1 MRHTRPR
8 LTLHSY
14 VLGPQRRSWAS
25 TPHGTAPSQEATL
38 HGQSDDVLGILEQR
52 GLIKDVA
59 GDRGALRELLLKNK
73 IAAYSG
79 IDPTASSLH
88 LGHLLPLN
96 ILFWLHN
103 HGHRAVSLLGD
114 ATVRIGD
121 PTDRL
126 QARKEL
132 GTDQRTDNISN
143 MKRQLEQLWMNMNA
157 MATEHTQHV
166 APTAKRHTI
175 DSNNRWL
182 SKLSITEY
190 LATVGQCGKMGAML
204 SRDTVKNRLEKG
216 ESMSLAEFNYPMI
229 QAYDWWYMFQESGVQ
244 VQIGGSDQ
252 YGNIVAGMDLID
264 YMARTGHGTP
274 ATKDRKPFGI
284 TTPLLTSSAGEKFG
298 KSAGNAVWL
307 DSNLTKP
314 FDLYGYLLRTA
325 DDDVE
330 RFLNLLT
337 LVPNDSIRE
346 IMVEHSLTPSGRKG
360 QHLLA
365 LEICRLAYG
374 KDWAARTAAEHA
386 RSRKLTLQD
395 LVQDHAGKR
404 LYLPRTLFEVCS
416 ISHILLYAGIV
427 DSASKA
433 NTLRRSGGLY
443 RAVQTAGDTQELS
456 FEALPTDT
464 VSKLNGKDLLLD
476 GRFAVIRSGKWKVS
490 SIEVLDD
497 VDFEKKGLRVC
508 GLDNWQEKVKT
519 LCRPQT
525 S

>member
-1 MRHTRPR
+1 MRVAR
-8 LTLHSY
+8 LRLKSPSY
-14 VLGPQRRSWAS
+14 VLRSQRRSWAS
-25 TPHGTAPSQEATL
+25 LPRGSAPSQEATL
-38 HGQSDDVLGILEQR
+38 EGQSDDVLGILEQR

-59 GDRGALRELLLKNK
+59 GDRGVLRGLLQQNE

-143 MKRQLEQLWMNMNA
+143 MKRQLDQLWANMNA
-157 MATEHTQHV
+157 MTTERAPPMAPSV
-166 APTAKRHTI
+166 ARHTI

-182 SKLSITEY
+182 SKLSITDY

-204 SRDTVKNRLEKG
+204 SRETVKNRLEKG

-229 QAYDWWYMFQESGVQ
+229 QAYDWWYMFRESGVQ

-264 YMARTGHGTP
+264 YMARRHATP
-274 ATKDRKPFGI
+274 AVKDRKPFGI
-284 TTPLLTSSAGEKFG
+284 TTPLLTSSAGDKFG

-337 LVPNDSIRE
+337 LVPNDSIKE
-346 IMVEHSLTPSGRKG
+346 IMVEHSLDPSRRKG

-386 RSRKLTLQD
+386 KSRKLTLQD
-395 LVQDHAGKR
+395 LVQDDAGKR

-433 NTLRRSGGLY
+433 NILRRSGGLY
-443 RAVQTAGDTQELS
+443 RAVQNPSDTQELT
-456 FEALPTDT
+456 FEALPTDKA
-464 VSKLNGKDLLLD
+464 SKLSGKDLLLD
-476 GRFAVIRSGKWKVS
+476 GRFAVIRSGKWKMS
-490 SIEVLDD
+490 TIEVVDDADFEGRGFRVKGLDD
-497 VDFEKKGLRVC
+497 WRG
-508 GLDNWQEKVKT
+508 KVESLHAPDK
-519 LCRPQT
+519 
-525 S
+525 